1 MSTENKVHCI
11 VVTPEKTELDATCD
25 SMIVP
30 MFDGELG
37 IQPGR
42 APMVGRLGFGIMK
55 IKLNSGVTE
64 WFVDGG
70 FVQITREG
78 VYVLTD
84 RLLKPDQ
91 IDRKEAEADLDQAMT
106 IVSNSPDSAALKER
120 ALARAR
126 AKIRLATR

>member
-1 MSTENKVHCI
+1 MSTDNKVHCV
-11 VVTPEKTELDATCD
+11 VVTPEKTELDTTCD

-37 IQPGR
+37 IQAGR

-55 IKLNSGVTE
+55 IKSNSGVDE

-84 RLLKPDQ
+84 RLLKPNQ
-91 IDRKEAEADLDQAMT
+91 IDSKLSEAELDKAMSM
-106 IVSNSPDSAALKER
+106 VSNSPESAAFKER
-120 ALARAR
+120 ALSQAR
-126 AKIRLATR
+126 AKIRLAK